1 MNELEKISLE
11 EYLRIFDDTSKL
23 AAKNNAVILGDSIA
37 AYYQSEALAN
47 NVEFW
52 KWLDRNYAQ
61 SGIFNSNQ
69 SMQQYI
75 AGGAGKEEWFAKQL
89 QGKGFE
95 WDWMTAQ
102 RQSIQ
107 NLFKQYD
114 AGDVVNRAA
123 SDVTERNIL
132 TGNSTEYQMKAY
144 TSNTNPDLKNTPKD
158 MAVVT
163 NAEKVDVVKQNG
175 YKTVEQFQDNETI
188 NNQVD
193 KRMNQV
199 KNGSATP
206 RYTFGNVCFTMAKA
220 GLIGCVIGMT
230 IETVTQYKNWK
241 NGSISDKEYLVT
253 VLKAGGNSGITAS
266 LTSGIMIPVQAAVTS
281 AGLSCPI
288 TIPITIVIGMGV
300 DKVIAPCFGRG
311 DYAKYLG
318 QAKYYQNLNNLYKD
332 MVMTMEKSTSVFLQF
347 EDGMKEHFTKYYFN
361 RAKGRVLNSEID
373 DILNRL

>member
-11 EYLRIFDDTSKL
+11 EYLGIFDDTSRL

-52 KWLDRNYAQ
+52 KWLDRNYSQ

-193 KRMNQV
+193 KRMKQV

-206 RYTFGNVCFTMAKA
+206 QYTFGNVCFTMAKA
-220 GLIGCVIGMT
+220 GLIGCAFGMT
-230 IETVTQYKNWK
+230 IETAAQYKNWK
-241 NGSISDKEYLVT
+241 NGNISDKEYLLT

-266 LTSGIMIPVQAAVTS
+266 LTSGIMIPVQAVVTS

-288 TIPITIVIGMGV
+288 TIPIAIAIGMGV
-300 DKVIAPCFGRG
+300 DKVVAPCFGRG

-318 QAKYYQNLNNLYKD
+318 QARYYQNLNYLYKD
-332 MVMTMEKSTSVFLQF
+332 MVVTMEKSTSVFLQF
-347 EDGMKEHFTKYYFN
+347 EDGMKEQFTKYYLN
-361 RAKGRVLNSEID
+361 RAKGRVLNNEID
-373 DILNRL
+373 IILNKL